1 MPHRNPGRLREFS
14 TQLAAR
20 LKAAPNLPAE
30 PARLAVRVGDTGFL
44 LDMSEA
50 GEIVAAPEVTP
61 VPWTKPWFHGMA
73 NVRGR
78 LMGVFDL
85 LELSGRAPLLPEQAL
100 QMVVFNDK
108 LKINAGF
115 LITRAFGLRNLKDL
129 EPLGPAAGGGTRA
142 WETRRYRDLDGS
154 SLIELDLHGLVALEE
169 FATIGA

>member
-1 MPHRNPGRLREFS
+1 MAHRQAGRLREFS

-78 LMGVFDL
+78 LLGVIDL
-85 LELSGRAPLLPEQAL
+85 LELSGRSPLLPEQAL

-108 LKINAGF
+108 LKLNAGF

-129 EPLGPAAGGGTRA
+129 EPLPPGPATGDGART
-142 WETRRYRDLDGS
+142 WETKRYRDLDGS
-154 SLIELDLHGLVALEE
+154 
-169 FATIGA
+169 